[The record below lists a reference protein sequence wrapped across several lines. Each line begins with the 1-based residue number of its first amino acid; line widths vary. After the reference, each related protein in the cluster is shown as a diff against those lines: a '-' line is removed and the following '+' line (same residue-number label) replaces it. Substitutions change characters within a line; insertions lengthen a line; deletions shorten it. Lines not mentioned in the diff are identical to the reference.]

1 MAGSGSEAMRG
12 AVITLVGVSLLLAAC
27 GRSVANVRPLRPS
40 PPPVASTAPGQPGQP
55 GQPAAQL
62 PDGPALLAR
71 LRERLARTTGVE
83 VEVKASSSGSYY
95 GGKRVAQER
104 SSASRSRMTWVKTG
118 KLRAQVLESS
128 TPMLAG
134 SVLVMTSPTQ
144 VRVKG
149 AGALGLVPISMRP
162 TDTRLITNRN
172 HYFTDNHPIAHLQR
186 LTAPGAVWEGVKA
199 LPVAP
204 QASWVAISG
213 VRRLDAELTRELL
226 ALDAGTLQ
234 PTAMAMMVAERPVVT
249 FQFLRFSWDAA
260 PPESTFRL

>member
-1 MAGSGSEAMRG
+1 MRS
-12 AVITLVGVSLLLAAC
+12 AVVTLVGLSLLLAAC
-27 GRSVANVRPLRPS
+27 GRSAANVRPVRPS
-40 PPPVASTAPGQPGQP
+40 QPPVGSAEP
-55 GQPAAQL
+55 GQPAAPP
-62 PDGPALLAR
+62 PDGPALLAK

-83 VEVKASSSGSYY
+83 VEVKASSSGSFY

-104 SSASRSRMTWVKTG
+104 SSASRSRMTWVTSG
-118 KLRAQVLESS
+118 KLRAQVLEST

-149 AGALGLVPISMRP
+149 SGALGLVPISMKP
-162 TDTRLITNRN
+162 TDSRLITNRN

-186 LTAPGAVWEGVKA
+186 LTASGAMWEGVKA

-204 QASWVAISG
+204 QASWVAITG
-213 VRRLDAELTRELL
+213 VRRLDTELTRELL
-226 ALDAGTLQ
+226 ALDAKSLQ
-234 PTAMAMMVAERPVVT
+234 PVAMAMMVAERPVVT
-249 FQFLRFSWDAA
+249 FQFLRFSWDAT